1 MTKSAAT
8 YDDFPLCHAH
18 PGVAELLAYDASVR
32 SLWPMLSQWM
42 MISLGWCLLVPGYEL
57 IQILS
62 MMSAAGVSIICVFIW
77 NNTRKLYKKAK
88 QQDWLLQQHRP
99 QDDTEAHI
107 RGHISRLTKKLR
119 RYTFINGFYSISYS
133 LIFTCL
139 YLEIADIIHLDETVY
154 IPSLFIV
161 LLSPVVFFPRESSLF
176 ILLVGVPLWIIGPD
190 PGEHFFY
197 RLLGALLI
205 PGLLFIFARQAFF
218 SAASFGAK
226 VMLVFILSAIPWVMP
241 LALLLP
247 LYLKHRGDSTYTVPA
262 EQPKLTWV
270 RRIFTDT
277 TPPSPFPWKNKL
289 RSVNTCILSILF
301 FIIALCCITGSTRL
315 VPLLI

>member
-1 MTKSAAT
+1 MTESAAT

-32 SLWPMLSQWM
+32 SLWPVLSQWM

-57 IQILS
+57 IQIFC
-62 MMSAAGVSIICVFIW
+62 MMSAAGVSIICLFIW
-77 NNTRKLYKKAK
+77 NSTRKRYQKARL
-88 QQDWLLQQHRP
+88 QEELLQRYQP

-107 RGHISRLTKKLR
+107 RGHISRLTQKLR

-139 YLEIADIIHLDETVY
+139 YLESADVVHFDETIY
-154 IPSLFIV
+154 LPALIIV
-161 LLSPVVFFPRESSLF
+161 LSCPIVCFPREILLF

-218 SAASFGAK
+218 SAASFGTK

-301 FIIALCCITGSTRL
+301 FIIALCCITGST
-315 VPLLI
+315 IAM